1 MKTLTLLSLCAS
13 LTLASAPSLSTSP
26 VPGTSG
32 ASKPPTA
39 DPVPL
44 ADKDVS
50 CEARAR
56 SNPAD
61 FAAELCA
68 AMSLDEKIAQMVMSY
83 PPLDKTGPVTVGAV
97 IMLGPLLKSAETL
110 RTRVEN
116 LQSRAEIPLLVAVDM
131 EGGQL
136 NRLQFVPAL
145 REAPSGRA
153 LGQMAP
159 AAAEAWGRTLGGQ
172 MKALGLNC
180 NLGPVLDLADKGH
193 MFDRERSM
201 GADAKRVSE
210 VAAAYVR
217 GMRSQGVIGIGKHFP
232 GYGDVDQNSDRELVH
247 SARPREE
254 IRRQAEPFF
263 ALGGELGGV
272 LLTNIA
278 FEAQGGVPAILA
290 KEIVAM
296 AHAREPNW
304 VTMTDDIAVAPLRQ
318 VTGGDA
324 EEVVRRA
331 FHAGND
337 ILLTTA
343 PIDWDKGIDLRRI
356 IREEVARDPSLVRR
370 VDASVLRILG
380 LKERMGL
387 LDELKARQRS
397 GRQQVRPRE
406 KPQTPPTAAAEP
418 I

>member
-1 MKTLTLLSLCAS
+1 MKTPILLSLCAG
-13 LTLASAPSLSTSP
+13 LTFSGAPVPPGDVPAPASAPA
-26 VPGTSG
+26 PG
-32 ASKPPTA
+32 P
-39 DPVPL
+39 
-44 ADKDVS
+44 S
-50 CEARAR
+50 CLERARA
-56 SNPAD
+56 NPAD
-61 FAAELCA
+61 FVAELCA
-68 AMSLDEKIAQMVMSY
+68 SMSLDEKIAQMIMSY
-83 PPLDKTGPVTVGAV
+83 PPLDKAAPVTVGAV
-97 IMLGPLLKSAETL
+97 ILLGPMLKSAQTI
-110 RTRVEN
+110 RARVAD

-153 LGQMAP
+153 LGQMS
-159 AAAEAWGRTLGGQ
+159 AAQAEAWGRTLGAQ
-172 MKALGLNC
+172 MKELGLNC

-193 MFDRERSM
+193 MFERERSM
-201 GADAKRVSE
+201 GADARRVAE

-217 GMRSQGVIGIGKHFP
+217 GMRSQGVVGIGKHFP
-232 GYGDVDQNSDRELVH
+232 GYGAVDQNSDRELVL
-247 SARPREE
+247 SDRPRDE
-254 IRRQAEPFF
+254 ILRQAEPFF

-278 FEAQGGVPAILA
+278 FKAQGGVPAILS

-296 AHAREPNW
+296 AHAREQHW
-304 VTMTDDIAVAPLRQ
+304 VTMTDDIAVAPLREA
-318 VTGGDA
+318 TGGDA

-356 IREEVARDPSLVRR
+356 LREEVERAPALVRR
-370 VDASVLRILG
+370 IDASVLRVLR

-387 LDELKARQRS
+387 LDALKKARHH
-397 GRQQVRPRE
+397 RPGPAADR
-406 KPQTPPTAAAEP
+406 PTAVVTP
-418 I
+418 L